1 MKRLKSA
8 AKKIRNAILSIL
20 WHVTKNKVKSNKIL
34 FVSYSGAQMSDSPL
48 AVYRALLREYENYK
62 FVWVYNGK
70 RPSKKD
76 HPNTTFVKYSG
87 PLKLRL
93 HYHIFTS
100 AVILNNAR
108 FDFDIRRK
116 DDQIYIQTWHASM
129 GLKKIER
136 DVEAQLSPYYV
147 NMAKVDSKNTSL
159 LLSGCKFKRDAYK
172 TNFWYDGEIAEFG
185 TPRNDVFFKD
195 DKAQIISRVKADLG
209 IGEDKR
215 ILLYAPTF
223 RNDNTDYLSAFD
235 EARLRATLGDGWV
248 IAVRLHPNEMR
259 RNASATAGRDVI
271 DTTSYG
277 DLQELLIATDI
288 LVTDYSS
295 TMFDFFIQKKPCFL
309 FCPDYDAYVSK
320 ERDLNFDL
328 SELPFPL
335 SRDMDKLAEDITGL
349 DGEEYA
355 KRLDEFNARI
365 GSYED
370 GHATERVVE
379 IIKNRQKGAK

>member
-1 MKRLKSA
+1 
-8 AKKIRNAILSIL
+8 
-20 WHVTKNKVKSNKIL
+20 
-34 FVSYSGAQMSDSPL
+34 
-48 AVYRALLREYENYK
+48 
-62 FVWVYNGK
+62 
-70 RPSKKD
+70 
-76 HPNTTFVKYSG
+76 
-87 PLKLRL
+87 
-93 HYHIFTS
+93 
-100 AVILNNAR
+100 
-108 FDFDIRRK
+108 
-116 DDQIYIQTWHASM
+116 
-129 GLKKIER
+129 
-136 DVEAQLSPYYV
+136 
-147 NMAKVDSKNTSL
+147 
-159 LLSGCKFKRDAYK
+159 
-172 TNFWYDGEIAEFG
+172 
-185 TPRNDVFFKD
+185 
-195 DKAQIISRVKADLG
+195 
-209 IGEDKR
+209 
-215 ILLYAPTF
+215 
-223 RNDNTDYLSAFD
+223 
-235 EARLRATLGDGWV
+235 
-248 IAVRLHPNEMR
+248 MR

-335 SRDMDKLAEDITGL
+335 SKDMDKLAEDITGL